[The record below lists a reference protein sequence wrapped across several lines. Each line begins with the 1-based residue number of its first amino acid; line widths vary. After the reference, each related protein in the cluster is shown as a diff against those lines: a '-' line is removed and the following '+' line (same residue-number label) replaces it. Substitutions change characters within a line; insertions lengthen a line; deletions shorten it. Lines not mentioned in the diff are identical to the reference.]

1 MSCGNN
7 TSKLERHS
15 MKHLLQLQFGLL
27 LTVGNASILDLKKNF
42 TIRAAFFNLVR
53 HSSVI
58 CLKPVCNFNRG
69 MRS

>member
-1 MSCGNN
+1 
-7 TSKLERHS
+7 